1 MKKYLYI
8 LLAFSILG
16 LAACEKLAEDST
28 VANVND
34 GYADLTISFNAP
46 TSQLSVTRSLQS
58 DPLNE
63 GNTWT
68 NWEKFVDGAL
78 LYRVTIFVIDSD
90 NKLAAWRNIYS
101 GGDIQE
107 TTDTYGGNGF
117 WEDEDS
123 AVNTTATTGVAVKA
137 TFDSSNPLHD
147 GEQLQAGNY
156 KVIAVAN
163 YAPIATTDQIFTADE
178 TAQAY
183 AGLGVAAEDGTS
195 VKNGDGGDFTTLVNN
210 IISAGIGYNFDGT
223 DGQAL
228 MSYTLNSG
236 ADRVCKQLPQPLVM
250 IRNVTLTNGDNQLT
264 GKLSRTFAR
273 VRIAVKNNDQKQ
285 YLGVYGFTF
294 ADSYASGRTYLFNDV
309 TAGTNNMYKNFAL
322 YDATKDA
329 IDVSSTDAIESF
341 TAVNQGDTRR
351 MPPDTEYLLFDC
363 YILEGKIANQFA
375 FQFTASYWSAGSGG
389 DATPQLHITKFYK
402 SEYGSNTGNGNWP
415 GSNNNSSYGL
425 LEYNVF
431 IRCETSTKTNAQTES
446 TSEIL
451 LKSPEASF
459 ASDTDLLA
467 EIPKDANG
475 QEITEIELGTTHIDP
490 EYIWQIKLNK
500 TAEQVADGTASIT
513 YSNGVGFETGALQ
526 NLGSNLY
533 LQAYDG
539 GDDMTPKLS
548 EDIDN
553 SLIFKINL
561 RDMYEV
567 GTIFCYV
574 NNKYYYLKY
583 DATNGIKWVEY
594 NGTGDV
600 TASNGEYRYF
610 TWDTI
615 GGTGGTRTDVT
626 VGKTIGNTSVETA
639 TNEIVRNDFYNATIP
654 IYIARILQIA
664 RLLPIAQLQ
673 QNS

>member
-8 LLAFSILG
+8 LLAFGILC

-63 GNTWT
+63 GKTWT

-78 LYRVTIFVIDSD
+78 LYRVTIFVINTAD
-90 NKLAAWRNIYS
+90 NTLAAYRDFYS
-101 GGDIQE
+101 GSDDNNPDAQQKGD
-107 TTDTYGGNGF
+107 NGF
-117 WEDEDS
+117 YENP
-123 AVNTTATTGVAVKA
+123 AVNTSATTGVAVKA
-137 TFDSSNPLHD
+137 TFNASSPLHED
-147 GEQLQAGNY
+147 EQLQAGNY

-163 YAPIATTDQIFTADE
+163 YAPIATTDAIFAEDE

-183 AGLGVAAEDGTS
+183 DGLGLAAEDGTD
-195 VKNGDGGDFTTLVNN
+195 VKNGDAGDFTTLVNN
-210 IISAGIGYNFDGT
+210 IISEGINYDFDETEKGY
-223 DGQAL
+223 GQAL
-228 MSYTLNSG
+228 LNYTLNSG
-236 ADRVCKQLPQPLVM
+236 DDRVCKLMPQPLVM
-250 IRNVTLTNGDNQLT
+250 IRSVELENGDNQLT
-264 GKLSRTFAR
+264 GTLSRTFAR
-273 VRIAVKNNDQKQ
+273 VRIAVKNNDKTQ

-309 TAGTNNMYKNFAL
+309 TAGTNNTNNMYENFAL
-322 YDATKDA
+322 YEDTKAA

-389 DATPQLHITKFYK
+389 DATPELHVTKFYQ
-402 SEYGSNTGNGNWP
+402 SEYPENYEAGGRDP
-415 GSNNNSSYGL
+415 YGL

-431 IRCETSTKTNAQTES
+431 LRCETSTKTNAQTAS
-446 TSEIL
+446 SSVVL
-451 LKSPEASF
+451 LKSPEASYT
-459 ASDTDLLA
+459 SDATLLA

-475 QEITEIELGTTHIDP
+475 EEITKIELGTTHIDP

-500 TAEQVADGTASIT
+500 TEAQVADGDASIT

-539 GDDMTPKLS
+539 GNDMTPKLS
-548 EDIDN
+548 EDIDK

-561 RDMYEV
+561 KDMYEV

-583 DATNGIKWVEY
+583 DATNGIKWVEF
-594 NGTGDV
+594 NGTV
-600 TASNGEYRYF
+600 TASSGEYRYF

-654 IYIARILQIA
+654 ISYSQDSA
-664 RLLPIAQLQ
+664 
-673 QNS
+673 NSSTTTDSTTTTE